1 MCGLAELARLRRA
14 ALAQADHLLDLI
26 DRSPRGRP
34 FRDELI
40 AAVRDVDALDREIA
54 AARGAAVST

>member
-26 DRSPRGRP
+26 DRSPRARP

-54 AARGAAVST
+54 AARGAALST